1 MYYRNEN
8 DQNKVSF
15 GCTMTYSE
23 KDLRLHKGLSFW

>member
-23 KDLRLHKGLSFW
+23 KDLRPHIKG